1 MCSSRPAQTHTTT
14 MPVFGLAVP
23 VSCPGVEAAYLDPR
37 STWSNE
43 HAYDAKL
50 ASLAREFDT
59 NFTKCDQLHASLIM
73 T

>member
-1 MCSSRPAQTHTTT
+1 

-23 VSCPGVEAAYLDPR
+23 VSCPGVEATYLDPR
-37 STWSNE
+37 STWSNG

-59 NFTKCDQLHASLIM
+59 NFTKYDWAALLARPLVLMMLIL
-73 T
+73 